1 VRRRLTDAL
10 TALAAQS
17 FPSTRASD
25 GRVVRDCARDAIDAS
40 GLRVLPRELV
50 SLAAAGLRLRA
61 GLAARDLWRAPWRSA
76 LAALTLPL
84 SSALLFIWVFGF
96 IDRYD
101 HWPLGEGWAMLLG
114 GSLAAVVGAALRSRW
129 LTATGAAACFVAAA
143 SPQFGFGR
151 EASLAGTPS
160 FFDGGQVDFGYS
172 SLVPTLLVIAGA
184 FCLRR
189 DPTNRTRSAA
199 ARLALGLLP
208 AVILVAL
215 LPPPEPRPTFGM
227 ELLGPGIEPRFRE
240 GPPYPWPWVQD
251 ADTLVLLL
259 AVALENALVL
269 TWARART
276 NPAAAL
282 ASGLV
287 LASVAYPLAWVA
299 IRHLPVP
306 YWFYDARFIGLLTAL
321 PLLVAL
327 ILMRRGARFRVT

>member
-1 VRRRLTDAL
+1 MRRRLTDML
-10 TALAAQS
+10 TAVAARS
-17 FPSTRASD
+17 FPPSRRSD
-25 GRVVRDCARDAIDAS
+25 SRVVRDCAREAIDAS
-40 GLRVLPRELV
+40 GLRALPRECVALV
-50 SLAAAGLRLRA
+50 GAGLRLRS
-61 GLAARDLWRAPWRSA
+61 GLAARDLWAAPWRSA

-84 SSALLFIWVFGF
+84 SSALLFVWVFGF

-114 GSLAAVVGAALRSRW
+114 GSLAAVIGAALRSRW
-129 LTATGAAACFVAAA
+129 LTAAGAAACFVAAA
-143 SPQFGFGR
+143 SPQFGYGR
-151 EASLAGTPS
+151 EETLLGTPS
-160 FFDGGQVDFGYS
+160 FFEGGQVDFGYS
-172 SLVPTLLVIAGA
+172 SLVPTLLVIGGA

-189 DPTNRTRSAA
+189 DVTTGRRTVA

-208 AVILVAL
+208 AVVLVAL
-215 LPPPEPRPTFGM
+215 LPAPEPRPTFGM
-227 ELLGPGIEPRFRE
+227 ELLGPGIEPTVRE
-240 GPPYPWPWVQD
+240 GPPYPWPWVED

-287 LASVAYPLAWVA
+287 LASVAYPLVWVA

-306 YWFYDARFIGLLTAL
+306 YWFYDARFIGLLAAL

-327 ILMRRGARFRVT
+327 IVMRRGARFRVT